1 MRVLMVTPEVTPF
14 AQTGGL
20 GEVLSALPVELAS
33 LGVEIDVLMPK
44 YRGINTEN
52 FDINKLD
59 ITLEVTLN
67 AKNITAGIWQFVGK
81 NGTRYLFLECDDY
94 YDREYLYGT
103 PEGDYEDNA
112 ERFVFLTRAAL
123 ELALY
128 QGKPYDVFHSHDWQ
142 AALTAVYIRT
152 LYAGESLFRD
162 SSTVMTIHNLGYQ
175 GIFWHL
181 DMPLVGVGWEFF
193 TPKHMEFHGKLNFL
207 KSGTVFAD
215 EVSTVSPGYRSE
227 ILTPEFGFG
236 LEGILQ
242 EKGDHLTG
250 ILNGVDYS
258 IWNPQTDPY
267 VASTYSPENIQG
279 KPICKAELQE
289 LANLP
294 LDPGPPLIA
303 MVSRLSSQKG
313 VDIFAEAFDAFMRND
328 VQVVVLGT
336 GEARY
341 QAIFTELAEKYP
353 NRVGAFL
360 RYDYGLAHKIFAGA
374 DILLVPSR
382 YEPCGLNQLYAL
394 KYGAVPVVTATG
406 GLTDTVDECDVDAD
420 VGTGFKF
427 FPPNPLELEKAVS
440 KAIRIY
446 KDRPDAWKRLM
457 KRGMNKDFSWN
468 RSAREYLLLYE
479 RAIADRH
486 AYFESIEKA

>member
-313 VDIFAEAFDAFMRND
+313 VDIFAEAFDAFMRKD

-341 QAIFTELAEKYP
+341 QAIFAELAEKYP

-440 KAIRIY
+440 KAIMIY
-446 KDRPDAWKRLM
+446 KDRPDTWKRLM

>member
-33 LGVEIDVLMPK
+33 LGIEIDVLMPK

-52 FDINKLD
+52 FDITKLD

-67 AKNITAGIWQFVGK
+67 AKNITAGLWQFVEK
-81 NGTRYLFLECDDY
+81 NGARYLFLECDDY

-123 ELALY
+123 EFALY

-142 AALTAVYIRT
+142 AALTAVYLRT
-152 LYAGESLFRD
+152 LYAGESLFRN
-162 SSTVMTIHNLGYQ
+162 SSAVMTIHNLGYQ

-207 KSGTVFAD
+207 KSGMVFAD
-215 EVSTVSPGYRSE
+215 EVSTVSPGYRNE
-227 ILTPEFGFG
+227 ILTPDFGFG

-242 EKGDHLTG
+242 EKGVHLTG

-267 VASTYSPENIQG
+267 VATTYSPENMQG

-294 LDPGPPLIA
+294 LDPEPPLIA

-328 VQVVVLGT
+328 VQMVVLGT

-341 QAIFTELAEKYP
+341 QAIFAELAEKYP

-420 VGTGFKF
+420 IGTGFKF
-427 FPPNPLELEKAVS
+427 FPPNPLELEKAVL

-446 KDRPDAWKRLM
+446 KDQPDTWKRLM
-457 KRGMNKDFSWN
+457 KRGMTKDFSWN
-468 RSAREYLLLYE
+468 RSAREYLLLYQS
-479 RAIADRH
+479 AIADRH
-486 AYFESIEKA
+486 AYLKSVEKA